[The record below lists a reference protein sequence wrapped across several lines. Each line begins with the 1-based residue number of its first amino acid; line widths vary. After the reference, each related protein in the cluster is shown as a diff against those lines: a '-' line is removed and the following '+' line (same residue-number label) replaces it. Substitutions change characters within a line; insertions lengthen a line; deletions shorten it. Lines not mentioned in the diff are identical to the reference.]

1 MIGDV
6 TLGIVGEL
14 HPELSQKY
22 DLGANVVAF
31 ELNIDV
37 LPESSVPDYLAYSK
51 LPVVRRDLAVE
62 IDLNTEVGGIL
73 NEIKEET
80 IQYLTGV
87 TLFDIYT
94 GEGVADGKKSV
105 ALAVMFQDKEKTLT
119 DEEVEKS
126 VSLVL
131 ELLKQRFNATQRI

>member
-1 MIGDV
+1 MKFFID
-6 TLGIVGEL
+6 T
-14 HPELSQKY
+14 
-22 DLGANVVAF
+22 AN
-31 ELNIDV
+31 
-37 LPESSVPDYLAYSK
+37 
-51 LPVVRRDLAVE
+51 
-62 IDLNTEVGGIL
+62 L